1 MDSNLTNLSQLTPFR
16 DDWKI
21 KVRVIR
27 LWKLPDFKNPLVT
40 YSLEMVLMDEEG
52 CKIHASVK
60 KTLVSEFDSKLEQG
74 QCYYLSDF
82 GVTERKAKHHVVA
95 HKYRINFY
103 HITKVDNCDDIG
115 GSLFGFDFRPF
126 ESVRSEVQPS
136 TVAYDVIGQVVSCGS
151 LDYPL
156 IEGRPVKQ
164 LRFELQDTMGVRLSI
179 TLWGPYAEQ
188 VDEAWGDRTKLSILI
203 MQFAKHKIYR
213 GKPSL
218 SNLYNCTRFFINEDI
233 PEIIN
238 FKKSVV
244 AIVGTETP
252 EHPIAPLVT
261 YKKISVR
268 DEFLTHLEKVN
279 LAYIR
284 DIRKRETKWY
294 YLICRACNFRVDPKT
309 EEYKDEESGLVKK
322 KTVGYICKN
331 KSCGE
336 VSDVLYKFKIQ
347 IRVLDNTG
355 SVSLTLFDR
364 IANTLLN
371 KEANELVEKQLKDG
385 AIDVLPEDF
394 NDLLEKKLAFKVD
407 ITDYNLSK
415 NKYVYGVSQICQEAD
430 VIEELELK
438 VPTLEATV
446 SSSLTPSLGF
456 ISPPSRLK
464 YQDSASET
472 GDTSSLIESL
482 KDTGTSPI
490 KRKLEDVIDVEELSN
505 ASSTKKK
512 PLAPKIEKD

>member
-40 YSLEMVLMDEEG
+40 YSLEMVLMDEEA
-52 CKIHASVK
+52 K
-60 KTLVSEFDSKLEQG
+60 G

-136 TVAYDVIGQVVSCGS
+136 TVTYDVIGQVVSCGS

-156 IEGRPVKQ
+156 IEGRPV
-164 LRFELQDTMGVRLSI
+164 
-179 TLWGPYAEQ
+179 
-188 VDEAWGDRTKLSILI
+188 DEALGDRTKLSILI

-213 GKPSL
+213 G
-218 SNLYNCTRFFINEDI
+218 
-233 PEIIN
+233 
-238 FKKSVV
+238 
-244 AIVGTETP
+244 
-252 EHPIAPLVT
+252 
-261 YKKISVR
+261 
-268 DEFLTHLEKVN
+268 
-279 LAYIR
+279 
-284 DIRKRETKWY
+284 
-294 YLICRACNFRVDPKT
+294 CRACNFGVDPKT

-322 KTVGYICKN
+322 KTVIFVRTN
-331 KSCGE
+331 HA
-336 VSDVLYKFKIQ
+336 VRFKIQ

-364 IANTLLN
+364 IANALLN

-464 YQDSASET
+464 YQWSET

>member
-1 MDSNLTNLSQLTPFR
+1 MATNAQNTNNTTIRSILLAKKLTSLNFTNWYRNLWIVLR
-16 DDWKI
+16 YEKKI
-21 KVRVIR
+21 KFVEQPTGPP
-27 LWKLPDFKNPLVT
+27 PDPETADPDTIDKYYETVNLKQEVECLMLG
-40 YSLEMVLMDEEG
+40 SMSSDLQRALEN
-52 CKIHASVK
+52 CK
-60 KTLVSEFDSKLEQG
+60 
-74 QCYYLSDF
+74 
-82 GVTERKAKHHVVA
+82 
-95 HKYRINFY
+95 
-103 HITKVDNCDDIG
+103 
-115 GSLFGFDFRPF
+115 
-126 ESVRSEVQPS
+126 
-136 TVAYDVIGQVVSCGS
+136 AYDMIQE
-151 LDYPL
+151 LKTMF
-156 IEGRPVKQ
+156 EEQAKQ
-164 LRFELQDTMGVRLSI
+164 ELFEQ
-179 TLWGPYAEQ
+179 
-188 VDEAWGDRTKLSILI
+188 TKLSILI

-284 DIRKRETKWY
+284 DIRKVMSCVIVGTIKCVERETKWY
-294 YLICRACNFRVDPKT
+294 YLGCRACNFGVDPKT

-322 KTVGYICKN
+322 KTVGYI
-331 KSCGE
+331 
-336 VSDVLYKFKIQ
+336 F
-347 IRVLDNTG
+347 
-355 SVSLTLFDR
+355 
-364 IANTLLN
+364 
-371 KEANELVEKQLKDG
+371 
-385 AIDVLPEDF
+385 
-394 NDLLEKKLAFKVD
+394 D

>member
-1 MDSNLTNLSQLTPFR
+1 MLLL
-16 DDWKI
+16 
-21 KVRVIR
+21 VRF
-27 LWKLPDFKNPLVT
+27 W
-40 YSLEMVLMDEEG
+40 
-52 CKIHASVK
+52 
-60 KTLVSEFDSKLEQG
+60 
-74 QCYYLSDF
+74 
-82 GVTERKAKHHVVA
+82 
-95 HKYRINFY
+95 
-103 HITKVDNCDDIG
+103 
-115 GSLFGFDFRPF
+115 PF

-188 VDEAWGDRTKLSILI
+188 VDEALGDRTKLSILI

-284 DIRKRETKWY
+284 DIRKVMSCVIVGTIKCVERETKWY
-294 YLICRACNFRVDPKT
+294 YLGCRACNFGVDPKT

-364 IANTLLN
+364 IANALLN

-464 YQDSASET
+464 YQVIPT
-472 GDTSSLIESL
+472 
-482 KDTGTSPI
+482 

>member
-1 MDSNLTNLSQLTPFR
+1 MNEN

-156 IEGRPVKQ
+156 IEGRPAVHH
-164 LRFELQDTMGVRLSI
+164 LVGWFPSMRNSVRMKH
-179 TLWGPYAEQ
+179 W
-188 VDEAWGDRTKLSILI
+188 EAHRTKLSITSSSD
-203 MQFAKHKIYR
+203 AKYKIYR

-238 FKKSVV
+238 FKKRVV

-284 DIRKRETKWY
+284 DIRKVMSCVVVGTIKCVERETKWY
-294 YLICRACNFRVDPKT
+294 YLGCRTCNFGVDPKT
-309 EEYKDEESGLVKK
+309 EDYKDEESGLVKK

-336 VSDVLYKFKIQ
+336 VSDVLYKFKIL
-347 IRVLDNTG
+347 RVLDNTG

-364 IANTLLN
+364 IANALLN
-371 KEANELVEKQLKDG
+371 KDANELVEKQLKDG

-512 PLAPKIEKD
+512 PIAPKIEKD

>member
-1 MDSNLTNLSQLTPFR
+1 MDLNTYVKQCEDNSS

-188 VDEAWGDRTKLSILI
+188 VDEALGDRTKLSILI

-213 GKPSL
+213 RKPSL

-244 AIVGTETP
+244 AIVGTETL
-252 EHPIAPLVT
+252 EHPIAPLVMSCVIVGT
-261 YKKISVR
+261 IKCV
-268 DEFLTHLEKVN
+268 E
-279 LAYIR
+279 
-284 DIRKRETKWY
+284 RETKWY
-294 YLICRACNFRVDPKT
+294 YLGCRACNFGVDPKT

-322 KTVGYICKN
+322 KTIGYICKN

-347 IRVLDNTG
+347 IRVL
-355 SVSLTLFDR
+355 
-364 IANTLLN
+364 
-371 KEANELVEKQLKDG
+371 
-385 AIDVLPEDF
+385 
-394 NDLLEKKLAFKVD
+394 
-407 ITDYNLSK
+407 
-415 NKYVYGVSQICQEAD
+415 
-430 VIEELELK
+430 

>member
-1 MDSNLTNLSQLTPFR
+1 M
-16 DDWKI
+16 
-21 KVRVIR
+21 IR
-27 LWKLPDFKNPLVT
+27 K
-40 YSLEMVLMDEEG
+40 S
-52 CKIHASVK
+52 
-60 KTLVSEFDSKLEQG
+60 
-74 QCYYLSDF
+74 
-82 GVTERKAKHHVVA
+82 
-95 HKYRINFY
+95 
-103 HITKVDNCDDIG
+103 
-115 GSLFGFDFRPF
+115 RPF

-188 VDEAWGDRTKLSILI
+188 VDEALGDRTKLSILI

-284 DIRKRETKWY
+284 DIRKVMSCVIVGTIKCVERETKWY
-294 YLICRACNFRVDPKT
+294 YLGCRACNFGVDPKT

-336 VSDVLYKFKIQ
+336 VSDVLY
-347 IRVLDNTG
+347 N
-355 SVSLTLFDR
+355 
-364 IANTLLN
+364 
-371 KEANELVEKQLKDG
+371 
-385 AIDVLPEDF
+385 
-394 NDLLEKKLAFKVD
+394 
-407 ITDYNLSK
+407 
-415 NKYVYGVSQICQEAD
+415 D